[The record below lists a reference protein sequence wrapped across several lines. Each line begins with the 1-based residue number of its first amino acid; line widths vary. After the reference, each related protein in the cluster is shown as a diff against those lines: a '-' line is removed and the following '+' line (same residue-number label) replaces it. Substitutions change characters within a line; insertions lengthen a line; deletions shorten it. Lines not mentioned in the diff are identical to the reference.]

1 MVAAGRAVLAE
12 GEERGMRLKN
22 FYLKPELCRV
32 YRREVL
38 IFRKVENSVKK
49 LAISCGKLVIPR
61 RHFGK
66 SKNRGSAGLA
76 PPDVVEGHQPTQNTA
91 PLTRKKHRFLKIFS
105 RLFHANIRK
114 KIFHRRS
121 RKSKNYEP
129 AGKHSE
135 GVVTEKESANF
146 GVKGICFFVAN
157 NQESSDTRIGRGAG
171 CPEPPD
177 GDSAVGQ
184 NPPTGRFQ
192 RREVSNQ
199 PGL

>member
-1 MVAAGRAVLAE
+1 
-12 GEERGMRLKN
+12 MRLKN

-171 CPEPPD
+171 ARNLRMGILPW
-177 GDSAVGQ
+177 GRTRRQGGFSGVKSQTNQDSDFFCTTCALS
-184 NPPTGRFQ
+184 FFW
-192 RREVSNQ
+192 
-199 PGL
+199 